1 MDVHPTKNVSIGI
14 DPYPC
19 LKWNAANASCAART
33 ARLWTC
39 SQVEYA
45 LSWRQRQSFGWLE
58 VLCYRKPWFSTQKM
72 QGSYVFLFPY
82 IIEVC
87 LCLSENWGQNH
98 TKSKCSHALSFFND
112 HRLEYVPFVEI
123 PFSPLPI
130 FTSMTPAFRC
140 SKPCSPASP
149 ACTSSETAKSR
160 SGILSALESHH
171 ARARPLRLG
180 IQWYKRCQLK
190 SSWWQDLYFIYINIW
205 LYMRVS

>member
-19 LKWNAANASCAART
+19 LKWNATNASCAART

-58 VLCYRKPWFSTQKM
+58 VLCYRKPWLSTQKM

-82 IIEVC
+82 IIIIQSGFVYVC
-87 LCLSENWGQNH
+87 PKIEDKIIQNPNVPMLYHFLMIINWSMFH
-98 TKSKCSHALSFFND
+98 SWKYHF
-112 HRLEYVPFVEI
+112 P
-123 PFSPLPI
+123 PLPI
-130 FTSMTPAFRC
+130 FTSMIPEFRC

-171 ARARPLRLG
+171 ARARPLRDFVWEYNDIKG
-180 IQWYKRCQLK
+180 A
-190 SSWWQDLYFIYINIW
+190 N
-205 LYMRVS
+205 